1 MNFIL
6 DLFAIPVSYIFKGLS
21 FVFGNNFALL
31 MLMLTIVINALMLPL
46 TVKTQRST
54 AKQQMLKPKL
64 DALKKKYGD
73 DMSQQD
79 RLKYQQEMQELYQK
93 ENVSMAG
100 GCLPTLIKFPFLLA
114 VYRVINSPLKYI
126 FGLSAAEISK
136 FSSALGI
143 KETGY
148 YELQV
153 FNQLT
158 EKTEGV
164 TAALWAQ
171 IQSWDFT
178 FFGIDLKATPKFS
191 FNFSEVTADQLALWI
206 IPFLAFAAQ
215 MLTSV
220 VQMQMQKKMNP
231 DQPNM
236 MGMMLSMPLIS
247 LFLGFTFPA
256 AVGLYWAF
264 SSLVSGALQIAVQS
278 IYSPQKLMAESQAKL
293 ILARNKEETERKASK

>member
-6 DLFAIPVSYIFKGLS
+6 DIFAIPVSYIFKGLG
-21 FVFGNNFALL
+21 FIFGNNFALL
-31 MLMLTIVINALMLPL
+31 MLLLTIVVNALMLPL

-100 GCLPTLIKFPFLLA
+100 GCLPMLIRLPFLLA

-126 FGLSAAEISK
+126 FGLATEEINKLAAT
-136 FSSALGI
+136 LGI
-143 KETGY
+143 KATGY

-153 FNQLT
+153 FSKLT
-158 EKTEGV
+158 ETTEGV
-164 TAALWAQ
+164 TPALWAQ
-171 IQSWDFT
+171 IQSWDFS
-178 FFGIDLKATPKFS
+178 FFGIDLRETPKFS
-191 FNFSEVTADQLALWI
+191 FNFTEVTGEQLALWV

-236 MGMMLSMPLIS
+236 MGMMLTMPLIS
-247 LFLGFTFPA
+247 LFLGFSFPA

-264 SSLVSGALQIAVQS
+264 SSLVAGALQIAVQS
-278 IYSPQKLMAESQAKL
+278 IYSPQKILAESQAKL
-293 ILARNKEETERKASK
+293 ILDRSREESERIASK

>member
-6 DLFAIPVSYIFKGLS
+6 DIFAIPVSYIFKGLGY
-21 FVFGNNFALL
+21 VFGNNFALL
-31 MLMLTIVINALMLPL
+31 MLLLTIVVNALMLPL
-46 TVKTQRST
+46 TIKTQRST

-73 DMSQQD
+73 NMSQQD

-100 GCLPTLIKFPFLLA
+100 GCLPTLIRLPFLLA

-126 FGLSAAEISK
+126 FGLTADEITKLATS
-136 FSSALGI
+136 LGI
-143 KETGY
+143 KTTGY

-153 FNQLT
+153 FGKLT
-158 EKTEGV
+158 ENTEGV
-164 TAALWAQ
+164 SSSLWEA
-171 IQSWDFT
+171 IQSWDFS
-178 FFGIDLKATPKFS
+178 FFGIDLRATPKFS
-191 FNFSEVTADQLALWI
+191 FNFTEVTGEQLALWI
-206 IPFLAFAAQ
+206 IPVLAFASQ

-264 SSLVSGALQIAVQS
+264 SSLVAGAMQITVQHF
-278 IYSPQKLMAESQAKL
+278 YSPQKLLAEAQAKL
-293 ILARNKEETERKASK
+293 ILSRSREESERISSK